1 MLEKDALAT
10 VIEILKPEVFYKE
23 ANQHIFEAIRN
34 LFNRSQ
40 PVDILTV
47 TNELKSMALLDV
59 CGGPYYIAQLSSK
72 VVSAANIEYHTR
84 ILIQKFIQREL
95 IRISGEITNEAYED
109 TTDVFDLLD
118 KAESN
123 LFNVSDT
130 NLRRKYLDM
139 QAILK
144 EAIGEIEKAK
154 EANENNEI
162 PTLGVPAG
170 FTGIDRITA
179 GWQKSDLIILAA
191 RPSMG
196 KTAFVLSMAR
206 NAAIDHG
213 VPVAVFSLEMSAL
226 QLVLRLISME
236 TELPS
241 DRLRRG
247 QLEDYEW
254 EQLNSRIK
262 KLEDAHIFIDDTP
275 ALSIFELRAKSRR
288 LVAQHG
294 IKLIIIDYLQ
304 LMTANVENKGMR
316 EQEISSIS
324 RALKGLAKELN
335 IPVIALSQ
343 LSREVEKRPGSK
355 KPILSDLRESGA
367 IEQDADL
374 VLFGPI
380 LGEVSAEF
388 GRQLRQHTSA
398 PFFLD
403 PQGTLRKIK
412 DGKVTHEMTEDFK
425 ELTRMSRVVK
435 ANELETHTVTG
446 LDPRSN
452 PRKAVEALHRFG
464 AEISIVTLAEAGSVI
479 FDGKSYYEIPPYIT
493 NAIDPTGAGDTYAAG
508 FCYQYLQD
516 ATDLLAAGC
525 FGSAVASVMVE
536 NSGPDFP
543 LTLDEAITRQK
554 KLLQGPLKVKL

>member
-1 MLEKDALAT
+1 MPQKVICYGNPVYDLITTPQIQTSDRVLSGCSTNACLGLSKLGLAT
-10 VIEILKPEVFYKE
+10 YLVGNVGDDYSSALKQDLTRR
-23 ANQHIFEAIRN
+23 NIGFELYHSAQTGGFQLEYYDDQGNRN
-34 LFNRSQ
+34 LS
-40 PVDILTV
+40 VLGEAGDIQFAIPPF
-47 TNELKSMALLDV
+47 LK
-59 CGGPYYIAQLSSK
+59 
-72 VVSAANIEYHTR
+72 
-84 ILIQKFIQREL
+84 
-95 IRISGEITNEAYED
+95 
-109 TTDVFDLLD
+109 
-118 KAESN
+118 
-123 LFNVSDT
+123 
-130 NLRRKYLDM
+130 
-139 QAILK
+139 
-144 EAIGEIEKAK
+144 
-154 EANENNEI
+154 
-162 PTLGVPAG
+162 
-170 FTGIDRITA
+170 
-179 GWQKSDLIILAA
+179 
-191 RPSMG
+191 
-196 KTAFVLSMAR
+196 
-206 NAAIDHG
+206 
-213 VPVAVFSLEMSAL
+213 
-226 QLVLRLISME
+226 
-236 TELPS
+236 
-241 DRLRRG
+241 
-247 QLEDYEW
+247 
-254 EQLNSRIK
+254 
-262 KLEDAHIFIDDTP
+262 
-275 ALSIFELRAKSRR
+275 
-288 LVAQHG
+288 
-294 IKLIIIDYLQ
+294 
-304 LMTANVENKGMR
+304 
-316 EQEISSIS
+316 
-324 RALKGLAKELN
+324 
-335 IPVIALSQ
+335 
-343 LSREVEKRPGSK
+343 
-355 KPILSDLRESGA
+355 
-367 IEQDADL
+367 DADL